1 VEKIEQKFRPLAD
14 NKGLTFN
21 IKCAEEQLH
30 TDALRIQQILNNL
43 LSNAFKF
50 TSEGE
55 IELRIQREAMGIAI
69 SVTDSGI
76 GISKDKQQVIF
87 EAFQQAEST
96 TNRRYGGTGLG
107 LSISRQLA
115 KRLGGDLQVHSEEG
129 KGSTFTLYLPE
140 NIEPK
145 PSEEPP
151 AAQTSGEPAA
161 PETPLTQGAIV
172 DDRDNLSPGDQI
184 ILIIEDDRQFS
195 KILINLANE
204 KQFKYLLAED
214 GKTGLQMAQQY
225 KPNAIILDVGLP
237 QMDGWTVMEMLKND
251 PQTRHI
257 PVHFMSGDD
266 NSMDAKQMGAI
277 GYLHKP
283 VNMEQLANAFNS
295 IKRFITKTV
304 KKLLLVVENESR
316 QQQIVDLVGD
326 VQITVAVTVPEALE
340 HLKKADFDCIII
352 DAGIKLLEALYKDD
366 QLSQIPVIISA
377 ERDLTSSEEA
387 ILQQYAKVLTVKTVR
402 SPARLLDEATR
413 FLHQVA
419 DQLPEDKRQMLQMV
433 HDKEGIL
440 KDKKVLIV
448 DDDVRNVFALMNVLE
463 ESQMEVIVGHT
474 GQEGLSLL
482 EEHQDIDIVLMD
494 IMMPEMD
501 GYEAMQKIR
510 EQPRLRQLPII
521 ALTAKAMKGDKAK
534 CLEAG
539 ANDYLSKPVDTDK
552 LLSLMRV
559 WLYQ

>member
-1 VEKIEQKFRPLAD
+1 
-14 NKGLTFN
+14 
-21 IKCAEEQLH
+21 
-30 TDALRIQQILNNL
+30 
-43 LSNAFKF
+43 
-50 TSEGE
+50 
-55 IELRIQREAMGIAI
+55 
-69 SVTDSGI
+69 
-76 GISKDKQQVIF
+76 
-87 EAFQQAEST
+87 
-96 TNRRYGGTGLG
+96 
-107 LSISRQLA
+107 
-115 KRLGGDLQVHSEEG
+115 
-129 KGSTFTLYLPE
+129 
-140 NIEPK
+140 
-145 PSEEPP
+145 
-151 AAQTSGEPAA
+151 
-161 PETPLTQGAIV
+161 
-172 DDRDNLSPGDQI
+172 
-184 ILIIEDDRQFS
+184 
-195 KILINLANE
+195 
-204 KQFKYLLAED
+204 
-214 GKTGLQMAQQY
+214 
-225 KPNAIILDVGLP
+225 
-237 QMDGWTVMEMLKND
+237 
-251 PQTRHI
+251 
-257 PVHFMSGDD
+257 
-266 NSMDAKQMGAI
+266 
-277 GYLHKP
+277 
-283 VNMEQLANAFNS
+283 
-295 IKRFITKTV
+295 
-304 KKLLLVVENESR
+304 
-316 QQQIVDLVGD
+316 
-326 VQITVAVTVPEALE
+326 
-340 HLKKADFDCIII
+340 
-352 DAGIKLLEALYKDD
+352 
-366 QLSQIPVIISA
+366 
-377 ERDLTSSEEA
+377 
-387 ILQQYAKVLTVKTVR
+387 LQQYAKVLTVKTVR